1 MRPSSQGPTGADMA
15 GVGFYFA
22 GAVLIPILGGVGLDA
37 AFHTSPV
44 FVLIGLFVGLAAG
57 AAAVWLKIREFTR

>member
-1 MRPSSQGPTGADMA
+1 MA

-22 GAVLIPILGGVGLDA
+22 GAVLLPILGGVGLDSV
-37 AFHTSPV
+37 FHTSPV